1 MNHSPPPSLSQTVL
15 DTAGYERLLK
25 KLARTFSLSLR
36 ILPPVLRP
44 SLSLAYMLARASDS
58 IADAAT
64 APAFQRLALLRALP
78 DSFPEKSPDLGLD
91 GDERELVAR
100 LPALMQGLALL
111 PDSQEIREAWRII
124 LRGQIFDL
132 ERFESSEEGQP
143 AKPLEPSELHEYTQL
158 VAGSVGE
165 FWTRQCFR
173 RIPGYSSRP
182 LEEMLPLANRFGQ
195 ALQFVNIL
203 RDRRRDADAGRIY
216 IPDERFYPAMQQ
228 AATLLE
234 SGDAYCRA
242 LIPRRLRAACKLPL
256 DLARQTLA
264 LVAEHPL
271 GLRVKVPRHKV
282 WITFAKA
289 FLENPNNPA

>member
-1 MNHSPPPSLSQTVL
+1 LSLVVNSSRPPSLSLTVL

-36 ILPPVLRP
+36 ILPPALRP

-58 IADAAT
+58 IADAST
-64 APAFQRLALLRALP
+64 APTFQRLALLRALP
-78 DSFPEKSPDLGLD
+78 DFFPEKSPDLGLV
-91 GDERELVAR
+91 GDERELVDR
-100 LPALMQGLALL
+100 LPALLQALDLL
-111 PDSQEIREAWRII
+111 PDSKEIREAWRVI

-132 ERFESSEEGQP
+132 ERFEPPAEGET
-143 AKPLEPSELHEYTQL
+143 AKPLEPAELDEYAQL

-173 RIPGYSSRP
+173 LVPGYSSMS

-195 ALQFVNIL
+195 ALQYVNIL
-203 RDRRRDADAGRIY
+203 RDRRRDADAGRVY
-216 IPDERFYPAMQQ
+216 IPDERFYPSMQQ
-228 AATLLE
+228 AAALLE

-242 LIPRRLRAACKLPL
+242 VLPRRLRAACKLPL

-271 GLRVKVPRHKV
+271 GLRLKVPRHKV
-282 WITFAKA
+282 WISFAKA
-289 FLENPNNPA
+289 FLEK

>member
-1 MNHSPPPSLSQTVL
+1 MNSSPPPSLSLTVL

-25 KLARTFSLSLR
+25 KLARTLSLSLR
-36 ILPPVLRP
+36 ILPPAIRP

-64 APAFQRLALLRALP
+64 APSFQRLALLRALP
-78 DSFPEKSPDLGLD
+78 DSYPEKSPDLGLA

-100 LPALMQGLALL
+100 LPALLQGLALL
-111 PDSQEIREAWRII
+111 PDADEIRDVWRTV

-132 ERFESSEEGQP
+132 ERFEPPAEGQP
-143 AKPLEPSELHEYTQL
+143 AQPLEAAELEEYTQL

-165 FWTRQCFR
+165 FWTRLCFR
-173 RIPGYSSRP
+173 HVPGYSSRP
-182 LEEMLPLANRFGQ
+182 LEEMLPLAKSFGQ

-203 RDRRRDADAGRIY
+203 RDRRRDAEAGRVY

-228 AATLLE
+228 AAALLE
-234 SGDAYCRA
+234 SGDAYGRA
-242 LIPRRLRAACKLPL
+242 VLPRRLRAACKLPL

-282 WITFAKA
+282 WISFAKA
-289 FLENPNNPA
+289 FLDQPEPPG